1 MNSVTRKKKILTLD
15 WNRKLSYVS
24 TAERNKKSIW
34 TTRSLFSAAIVFHQV
49 EVHHSHRP
57 KNRNNSLIQ
66 DQKSNKYIANGYKNQ
81 VRVFKREAVQFLMAK
96 NIAVNH
102 LLLEA
107 LPAVQTWTANCK
119 RDRKALVTW
128 QFVVC
133 LENHDAKGLY
143 CVISAWCWQ
152 VCGRVV
158 ELFRQ
163 NILCQP

>member
-81 VRVFKREAVQFLMAK
+81 VRAFKREAVQFLMAK

-107 LPAVQTWTANCK
+107 LWTK
-119 RDRKALVTW
+119 RHSR
-128 QFVVC
+128 
-133 LENHDAKGLY
+133 G
-143 CVISAWCWQ
+143 
-152 VCGRVV
+152 GRVV
-158 ELFRQ
+158 TFALSQTDTVRGAGAFNSAGNSSRVYDTWNPKTSQTVFIIFHSSE
-163 NILCQP
+163 